1 VPDGSPS
8 RRAPGRI
15 ERATGAGTGAGIGAG
30 ARAEAAAGAEDDAA
44 TAGNGAGADA
54 SAGAGAGG
62 GGAGGGDRGR
72 FPLGAAAT
80 VAELDGN
87 PHPLLR
93 RLREHEPVSWL
104 PALGGWLVTRHDLAS
119 RVMRDSETFTVDDP
133 RFSTARVV
141 GPSMLSLD
149 GAAHRRHRDPFT
161 QAFRGA
167 QASAALESF
176 AVATAGRLVAAI
188 RADGK
193 AELRRSLAGPLAVAV
208 VAEVLGLAETDPAVI
223 LSWYGAIVSAVTA
236 LSADSGRGDPA
247 VGKSFSAGRRAFGAL
262 RASIEAVIG
271 RPGASSLLAAA
282 AGTGGP
288 STGGP
293 STGGPSTGGPST
305 GGPSTGGLSTS
316 EVVSNAAVLMFG
328 GIETTEGM
336 ICNAILHLLS
346 HPAQLSLVTA
356 DRNLLPGA
364 VEESLRLEPSA
375 AVVDRYA
382 TAGTLLGAASIR
394 RGDLVIVSIAAAN
407 RDPAVFAE
415 PDRFDIRRA
424 NARQN
429 LGFARGPHFCPGAQL
444 ARIETRAAVDAIL
457 DQLPGLRLDQ
467 ARPSAPRGLVFRKPP
482 ALHVRWTA

>member
-1 VPDGSPS
+1 VPDSNPP
-8 RRAPGRI
+8 RRAPGRS
-15 ERATGAGTGAGIGAG
+15 EPAAG
-30 ARAEAAAGAEDDAA
+30 ARADAA
-44 TAGNGAGADA
+44 TGA
-54 SAGAGAGG
+54 SVSVGG
-62 GGAGGGDRGR
+62 GRGR
-72 FPLGAAAT
+72 AGFPLGAAAT
-80 VAELDGN
+80 AAELDGD

-149 GAAHRRHRDPFT
+149 GPAHRRHRDPFT
-161 QAFRGA
+161 QAFRSA
-167 QASAALESF
+167 QASALLESF
-176 AVATAGRLVAAI
+176 AVATAGRLVARI
-188 RADGK
+188 RAAGQ

-223 LSWYGAIVSAVTA
+223 LSWYDAIVSAVTA
-236 LSADSGRGDPA
+236 LSADSCQAEPSVVRD
-247 VGKSFSAGRRAFGAL
+247 SFSAGRAAFGAL

-271 RPGASSLLAAA
+271 RPGGSSLLAAA
-282 AGTGGP
+282 AE
-288 STGGP
+288 
-293 STGGPSTGGPST
+293 
-305 GGPSTGGLSTS
+305 TGGLSTD

-336 ICNAILHLLS
+336 ISTAILHLLS
-346 HPAQLSLVTA
+346 HPEQLGVVTA

-382 TAGTLLGAASIR
+382 TADTPLAAARIG

-415 PDRFDIRRA
+415 PDRFDIRRP
-424 NARQN
+424 NGRHN

-444 ARIETRAAVDAIL
+444 ARIETRAAIGAVT

-482 ALHVRWTA
+482 ALHVRWTP

>member
-1 VPDGSPS
+1 VPDGN
-8 RRAPGRI
+8 A
-15 ERATGAGTGAGIGAG
+15 
-30 ARAEAAAGAEDDAA
+30 
-44 TAGNGAGADA
+44 
-54 SAGAGAGG
+54 AGG
-62 GGAGGGDRGR
+62 GRGR

-80 VAELDGN
+80 IAELDGN

-161 QAFRGA
+161 QAFRSA
-167 QASAALESF
+167 RASALLESF
-176 AVATAGRLVAAI
+176 AAATAGRLVARI
-188 RADGK
+188 RAAGQ

-223 LSWYGAIVSAVTA
+223 LSWYDAIVSAVTA
-236 LSADSGRGDPA
+236 LSADSSRAEASVATPAPDITHMPADAIPAPRGTPA
-247 VGKSFSAGRRAFGAL
+247 DATYADGDASATDSFLAGRAAFGAL
-262 RASIEAVIG
+262 RASIEAAIG

-282 AGTGGP
+282 AGTGG
-288 STGGP
+288 
-293 STGGPSTGGPST
+293 
-305 GGPSTGGLSTS
+305 LSTD

-336 ICNAILHLLS
+336 ICTAILHLLS
-346 HPAQLSLVTA
+346 HPEQLGLVTA
-356 DRNLLPGA
+356 DRSLLAGA

-382 TAGTLLGAASIR
+382 TAGAVLAAARIR
-394 RGDLVIVSIAAAN
+394 RGDPVIVSIAGAN

-424 NARQN
+424 NAQQN

-482 ALHVRWTA
+482 ELHVRWTP

>member
-1 VPDGSPS
+1 MPD
-8 RRAPGRI
+8 
-15 ERATGAGTGAGIGAG
+15 
-30 ARAEAAAGAEDDAA
+30 
-44 TAGNGAGADA
+44 
-54 SAGAGAGG
+54 
-62 GGAGGGDRGR
+62 GR
-72 FPLGAAAT
+72 FPLGAAVTTAD
-80 VAELDGN
+80 LDGS
-87 PHPLLR
+87 PHQLLR
-93 RLREHEPVSWL
+93 MLREHEPVSWL
-104 PALGGWLVTRHDLAS
+104 PALGGWLVTSHDLAS
-119 RVMRDSETFTVDDP
+119 RVMRDSEMFTVDDP

-167 QASAALESF
+167 EASAVLESF

-188 RADGK
+188 REDGR

-208 VAEVLGLAETDPAVI
+208 VAELLGLAGTEPAVI
-223 LSWYGAIVSAVTA
+223 LSWYDAIVSAVTA
-236 LSADSGRGDPA
+236 LSAEPSRGGPPVAARTTAVTGSTTTTSTTIGTTSPA
-247 VGKSFSAGRRAFGAL
+247 ISSATSTRGAYQAGREAFGAL
-262 RASIEAVIG
+262 RASIEEVIG
-271 RPGASSLLAAA
+271 RRGASSLLAAA
-282 AGTGGP
+282 AGTGG
-288 STGGP
+288 
-293 STGGPSTGGPST
+293 
-305 GGPSTGGLSTS
+305 LSTD

-346 HPAQLSLVTA
+346 DPGQLGLVLG
-356 DRNLLPGA
+356 DRQLLSGA

-382 TAGTLLGAASIR
+382 TADVPLATARIR

-415 PDRFDIRRA
+415 PDRFDIRRV

-444 ARIETRAAVDAIL
+444 ARIETCAAIEAIL

-467 ARPSAPRGLVFRKPP
+467 EQPASPRGLVFRKPP
-482 ALHVRWTA
+482 TLHVRWPL

>member
-1 VPDGSPS
+1 MPDSY
-8 RRAPGRI
+8 
-15 ERATGAGTGAGIGAG
+15 
-30 ARAEAAAGAEDDAA
+30 
-44 TAGNGAGADA
+44 
-54 SAGAGAGG
+54 
-62 GGAGGGDRGR
+62 

-80 VAELDGN
+80 VAELDGD

-104 PALGGWLVTRHDLAS
+104 PALGGWLVTRHDLAA

-167 QASAALESF
+167 EASAVLESF
-176 AVATAGRLVAAI
+176 AVATAGRLVASI

-193 AELRRSLAGPLAVAV
+193 AELRRGLAGPLAVAV
-208 VAEVLGLAETDPAVI
+208 VAEVLGLAGTDPAVI
-223 LSWYGAIVSAVTA
+223 LSWYDAIVSAVTA
-236 LSADSGRGDPA
+236 LSADSGRGGPA
-247 VGKSFSAGRRAFGAL
+247 SATPAESVTAASMDAATPGAMPVSVTSAGGSTFVRDSFSAGRQAFGAL

-271 RPGASSLLAAA
+271 RPGGSSLLAAA
-282 AGTGGP
+282 AGA
-288 STGGP
+288 
-293 STGGPSTGGPST
+293 
-305 GGPSTGGLSTS
+305 GGLSTA

-336 ICNAILHLLS
+336 ICTAILHLLS
-346 HPAQLSLVTA
+346 HPEQLSLVTA
-356 DRNLLPGA
+356 DRSLLPGA

-382 TAGTLLGAASIR
+382 TAGALLAAARIQ

-407 RDPAVFAE
+407 RDPAVFTD

-424 NARQN
+424 NARRN

-444 ARIETRAAVDAIL
+444 ARIETSAAVDAIL

-482 ALHVRWTA
+482 ELHVRWTA

>member
-1 VPDGSPS
+1 MPDSY
-8 RRAPGRI
+8 
-15 ERATGAGTGAGIGAG
+15 
-30 ARAEAAAGAEDDAA
+30 
-44 TAGNGAGADA
+44 
-54 SAGAGAGG
+54 
-62 GGAGGGDRGR
+62 

-80 VAELDGN
+80 VAELDGD

-104 PALGGWLVTRHDLAS
+104 PALGGWLVTRHDLAA

-167 QASAALESF
+167 EASAVLESF
-176 AVATAGRLVAAI
+176 AVATAGRLVASI

-193 AELRRSLAGPLAVAV
+193 AELRRGLAGPLAVAV

-223 LSWYGAIVSAVTA
+223 LSWYDAIVSAVTA
-236 LSADSGRGDPA
+236 LSADSGRSDPTA
-247 VGKSFSAGRRAFGAL
+247 VRDSFSAGRRAFGAL
-262 RASIEAVIG
+262 RASIEAAIG
-271 RPGASSLLAAA
+271 QPGASSLLATA

-288 STGGP
+288 STGG
-293 STGGPSTGGPST
+293 
-305 GGPSTGGLSTS
+305 LRTS

-346 HPAQLSLVTA
+346 HPEQLSLVIA
-356 DRNLLPGA
+356 DRSLLPGA

-382 TAGTLLGAASIR
+382 TAGALLAAARIQ

-407 RDPAVFAE
+407 RDPAVFTD

-424 NARQN
+424 NARRN

-444 ARIETRAAVDAIL
+444 ARIETSAAVDAIL

-482 ALHVRWTA
+482 ELHVRWTA

>member
-1 VPDGSPS
+1 M
-8 RRAPGRI
+8 PGAADI
-15 ERATGAGTGAGIGAG
+15 SD
-30 ARAEAAAGAEDDAA
+30 ARA
-44 TAGNGAGADA
+44 GNH
-54 SAGAGAGG
+54 
-62 GGAGGGDRGR
+62 RGR
-72 FPLGAAAT
+72 FPLGAAVT
-80 VAELDGN
+80 VADLDGD
-87 PHPLLR
+87 PHVLLR
-93 RLREHEPVSWL
+93 RLREREPVSWL
-104 PALGGWLVTRHDLAS
+104 PALGGWLVTRHDLAL
-119 RVMRDSETFTVDDP
+119 RVMRDSKTFTVDDP

-167 QASAALESF
+167 DASASLESF
-176 AVATAGRLVAAI
+176 AVATAGRLVAGI
-188 RADGK
+188 RPDGR

-208 VAEVLGLAETDPAVI
+208 VAEVLGLTETDPGVI
-223 LSWYGAIVSAVTA
+223 LSWYDAIVSAVTA
-236 LSADSGRGDPA
+236 LSADSGRGDAA
-247 VGKSFSAGRRAFGAL
+247 VVSDSSSAGRQAFGAL
-262 RASIEAVIG
+262 RASIEAAIG

-282 AGTGGP
+282 AGTGRL
-288 STGGP
+288 STGGRL
-293 STGGPSTGGPST
+293 G
-305 GGPSTGGLSTS
+305 TGGLSTD

-346 HPAQLSLVTA
+346 HPEQLSLVVTE
-356 DRNLLPGA
+356 RSLLPGA

-382 TAGTLLGAASIR
+382 TADVLLAAARIR
-394 RGDLVIVSIAAAN
+394 RGDLVIVSIAGAN
-407 RDPAVFAE
+407 RDPAVFPD
-415 PDRFDIRRA
+415 PDRFGIRRA

-444 ARIETRAAVDAIL
+444 ARVETRAAIDAVT

-482 ALHVRWTA
+482 ALHVRWTP

>member
-1 VPDGSPS
+1 VPDSY
-8 RRAPGRI
+8 
-15 ERATGAGTGAGIGAG
+15 
-30 ARAEAAAGAEDDAA
+30 
-44 TAGNGAGADA
+44 
-54 SAGAGAGG
+54 
-62 GGAGGGDRGR
+62 

-80 VAELDGN
+80 VAELDGD

-104 PALGGWLVTRHDLAS
+104 PALGGWLVTRHDLAA

-167 QASAALESF
+167 EASAVLESF
-176 AVATAGRLVAAI
+176 AVATAGRLVASI

-193 AELRRSLAGPLAVAV
+193 AELRRGLAGPLAVAV

-223 LSWYGAIVSAVTA
+223 LSWYDAIVSAVTA
-236 LSADSGRGDPA
+236 LSADSGRSDPTA
-247 VGKSFSAGRRAFGAL
+247 VRDSFSAGRRAFGAL
-262 RASIEAVIG
+262 RASIEAAIG
-271 RPGASSLLAAA
+271 QPGASSLLATA

-288 STGGP
+288 STGG
-293 STGGPSTGGPST
+293 
-305 GGPSTGGLSTS
+305 LRTS

-346 HPAQLSLVTA
+346 HPEQLSLVIA
-356 DRNLLPGA
+356 DRSLLPGA

-382 TAGTLLGAASIR
+382 TAGALLAAARIQ

-407 RDPAVFAE
+407 RDPAVFTD

-424 NARQN
+424 NARRN

-444 ARIETRAAVDAIL
+444 ARIETSAAVDAIL

-482 ALHVRWTA
+482 ELHVRWTA